1 VTSNAPACPDASDD
15 LAIVRR
21 VRRGDI
27 DAFRLFV
34 TRYEAQVFRLLRAL
48 VRDEP
53 TVEELAQDVFLAA
66 FTGLSSFDATRG
78 RFSSWLFSI
87 AKHRALNAKKQT
99 RVLLVD
105 ELPIPATRVT
115 PADDL
120 VCTRLKRQLDQ
131 SLRDLPEEQQTAFV
145 LAEILGL
152 SQEHIA
158 EIECASHSTIR
169 SRLSRAKAALLSAI
183 SSYEDEP

>member
-1 VTSNAPACPDASDD
+1 VTSNAPAFPDASDD
-15 LAIVRR
+15 IAIVRR
-21 VRRGDI
+21 VRRGDT
-27 DAFRLFV
+27 DAFRLLV

-53 TVEELAQDVFLAA
+53 AVEELAQDVFLAA
-66 FTGLSSFDATRG
+66 FTGLPSFDPTRG
-78 RFSSWLFSI
+78 RFSSWLLCI
-87 AKHRALNAKKQT
+87 AKHRALNAKKQS
-99 RVLLVD
+99 RAMLVD
-105 ELPIPATRVT
+105 ELPITATNVT

-131 SLRDLPEEQQTAFV
+131 SLRDLPEEQQTAFL

-152 SQEHIA
+152 SPEHIA

-183 SSYEDEP
+183 AKCEDEP